1 MNTAREALFKAMLQH
16 GWFTAS
22 GGSDESPL
30 GIFGYVINTQPELKE
45 LYEAFEDVIKA
56 YGKPNDGDATGDAE
70 HRQGTQRVQNRI
82 AVNSRI
88 ARKAAGGSNARK
100 AEAKRMT
107 PIKPSWYD
115 VRMLRLQLFLASID
129 EDIEDDCY
137 DPEPYNR
144 QEME

>member
-56 YGKPNDGDATGDAE
+56 YGKPNDEDVIGNFFAYLNGNGVIHIYRYDKPVDAE
-70 HRQGTQRVQNRI
+70 NQHAWNTI
-82 AVNSRI
+82 EHEEWLD
-88 ARKAAGGSNARK
+88 RK
-100 AEAKRMT
+100 E
-107 PIKPSWYD
+107 I
-115 VRMLRLQLFLASID
+115 
-129 EDIEDDCY
+129 
-137 DPEPYNR
+137 
-144 QEME
+144 